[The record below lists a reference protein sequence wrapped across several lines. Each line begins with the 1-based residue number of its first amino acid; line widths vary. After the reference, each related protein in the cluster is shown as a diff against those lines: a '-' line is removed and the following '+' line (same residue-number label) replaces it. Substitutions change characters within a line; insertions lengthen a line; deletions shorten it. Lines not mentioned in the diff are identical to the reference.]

1 MRLQGYLL
9 KICIPCSTSCSWDC
23 PAEGASGGGD
33 GLRRRQLLGAG
44 GAGGAGGSRLLLAS
58 AAKDELA
65 CAEAAA
71 TCSVG
76 SEPFWSSLA
85 IIQVGWP
92 ELESLQAAPPLL
104 LLLWLL
110 LRGVS

>member
-1 MRLQGYLL
+1 V
-9 KICIPCSTSCSWDC
+9 
-23 PAEGASGGGD
+23 EGASGGGD

-44 GAGGAGGSRLLLAS
+44 GAGGGRLLLAS

-85 IIQVGWP
+85 IIQVGGQSSKVLP
-92 ELESLQAAPPLL
+92 GDAAAGAADAALAAMQ
-104 LLLWLL
+104 
-110 LRGVS
+110 GHV